1 LATRFHV
8 LSLLC
13 WHTRFKFKHVKSQ
26 VEQNT
31 VFIAF
36 KDDFFTERHTIKN
49 LQKLQPTI
57 EEAFANLAPEMLV
70 NVFNKGNLTYNVNY
84 S

>member
-1 LATRFHV
+1 M
-8 LSLLC
+8 
-13 WHTRFKFKHVKSQ
+13 
-26 VEQNT
+26 
-31 VFIAF
+31 I
-36 KDDFFTERHTIKN
+36 FFTERHTIKN